1 MKKSIECLYCGNEK
15 NFEEMSLEHAIPQFL
30 GGAYAPEKFKL
41 SNVCIKC
48 NNILGLYVD
57 AGYAKS
63 WMVSMGLAESARKYM
78 TSYESNG
85 LPLRC
90 LGRVEIDGVIKP
102 DDYIIEYWIGP
113 SGESI
118 FWVRFDDLRMDT
130 FMGGNPTDKRNKKSV
145 AYYFPVNTTS
155 ENQFFGMR
163 SFHQSMGKKNKV
175 KKVLCAEVADENGV
189 ILDPNFFGF
198 TIPEES
204 DTFNERLLFNAINS
218 GDFLRLKFKLHAGF
232 DKRFICKLGLGVGY
246 SIFKEQINDRLNL
259 FQRGIWPKQDDSEA
273 GIRGSST
280 LNMLKGDEAANLPG
294 YPGAISIC
302 IINDSKVW
310 MMCVTIDE
318 KLPFVIELC
327 NGAAIAEG
335 INQEEGYQ
343 ILLFPYLQK
352 CIETTLPEVIAHRHG
367 YVPNPLL
374 TEIDAMRDAAT
385 KFGFKLKMKIDQ
397 KAFHN

>member
-15 NFEEMSLEHAIPQFL
+15 NIDEMSLEHAIPQFM

-78 TSYESNG
+78 TSYQSNG

-118 FWVRFDDLRMDT
+118 FWVRFDDLRMET

-155 ENQFFGMR
+155 ENQIFGMR
-163 SFHQSMGKKNKV
+163 SFHQGMGKKNKV
-175 KKVLCAEVADENGV
+175 RKVLCAQVADENGV
-189 ILDPNFFGF
+189 ILDPKYFGF
-198 TIPEES
+198 TTPEES
-204 DTFNERLLFNAINS
+204 DIVNERLLFNAINS
-218 GDFLRLKFKLHAGF
+218 GDFLRLSFKLHTDF
-232 DKRFICKLGLGVGY
+232 DKRFISKLGLGVGY
-246 SIFKEQINDRLNL
+246 SIFKEQMNDRLKL
-259 FQRGIWPKQDDSEA
+259 FQRGIWPKQDDSEV
-273 GIRGSST
+273 GISGSST
-280 LNMLKGDEAANLPG
+280 LNMLKGDEIASLPG

-302 IINDSKVW
+302 IINDSRVW

-318 KLPFVIELC
+318 QLPFVIELC
-327 NGAAIAEG
+327 DGSAIAEG
-335 INQEEGYQ
+335 INREEGYQ
-343 ILLFPYLQK
+343 LLLFPYLQK
-352 CIETTLPEVIAHRHG
+352 CIETSFPEVIAHRHG
-367 YVPNPLL
+367 YVLNPLL
-374 TEIDAMRDAAT
+374 TEIDAIRDAAT
-385 KFGFKLKMKIDQ
+385 KFGFKLKMKID
-397 KAFHN
+397 